1 MAKKPTNWMQYS
13 GVGIQ
18 MAATMMI
25 GLWLGGK
32 VGNYFSLPEKLFCF
46 ASNQCF
52 VGQRPYSITW
62 AISDKKMK

>member
-32 VGNYFSLPEKLFCF
+32 IGNYFSLPKSYGQLSGLFFGIF
-46 ASNQCF
+46 AAMYNLIK
-52 VGQRPYSITW
+52 SIN
-62 AISDKKMK
+62 K

>member
-32 VGNYFSLPEKLFCF
+32 VGNYFSLSESYGQLSGLFFGVF
-46 ASNQCF
+46 AAMYNLIK
-52 VGQRPYSITW
+52 SI
-62 AISDKKMK
+62 SK

>member
-32 VGNYFSLPEKLFCF
+32 IGNYFSLAESYGQLSGLFLGVF
-46 ASNQCF
+46 AAMYNLIK
-52 VGQRPYSITW
+52 SIN
-62 AISDKKMK
+62 K

>member
-18 MAATMMI
+18 MAVTMMV

-32 VGNYFSLPEKLFCF
+32 VENYFSLTESYGQLGGLFFGVF
-46 ASNQCF
+46 AAMYNLIKS
-52 VGQRPYSITW
+52 VS
-62 AISDKKMK
+62 K

>member
-1 MAKKPTNWMQYS
+1 MTKKPTNWMQYS

-32 VGNYFSLPEKLFCF
+32 AEHYFSIPESYGQLGGLFF
-46 ASNQCF
+46 GVFTAMYNLIK
-52 VGQRPYSITW
+52 SI
-62 AISDKKMK
+62 SK

>member
-25 GLWLGGK
+25 GLWIGGK
-32 VGNYFSLPEKLFCF
+32 VGNYFSLPESYGQLSGLFFGVF
-46 ASNQCF
+46 AAMYNLIK
-52 VGQRPYSITW
+52 SI
-62 AISDKKMK
+62 SK

>member
-1 MAKKPTNWMQYS
+1 MTKNPTNWMQYS

-32 VGNYFSLPEKLFCF
+32 AAHYFSIPESYGQLGGLFF
-46 ASNQCF
+46 GVFTAMYNLIK
-52 VGQRPYSITW
+52 SI
-62 AISDKKMK
+62 SK

>member
-32 VGNYFSLPEKLFCF
+32 VGNYFSLPESSGQLSGLFFGVF
-46 ASNQCF
+46 AAMYNLIK
-52 VGQRPYSITW
+52 SI
-62 AISDKKMK
+62 SK